1 MKILITLF
9 GKFHSNELANQ
20 LGKRKAE
27 TVVFSSYPKHKF
39 YRYHFKTHTTNLAYL
54 DFLSRY
60 TSKNL
65 SSYINLLIRNFH
77 FFVVGFFLKKEF
89 DFFISWGYTSHG
101 FFKRLQLNKKTII
114 IERGS
119 THPLFQFEILKSEHK
134 KHNLEFFE
142 FKESIDIQLMEYS
155 IANYIVVPSDF
166 VKKTFVENGVPATKI
181 FVNPYGVDL
190 SSFKWANQKKQKFR
204 IIFAGKACIRKGFHY
219 LIEVMKSLKKYDIE
233 LWHLGSVHPEIKKFD
248 YQQENIIYLGSKPQK
263 EMYSFYNQCDVF
275 VLPSLEE
282 GLAMVTLQ
290 AMACGLPVICTPN
303 TGIEN
308 ILTTDGQE
316 GFLVPIR
323 DPIAIKEKVLEL
335 YNNPSKKEKMGNAAL
350 KKVSSGFTW
359 DDYGQRYIEFLNKI
373 QNA

>member
-1 MKILITLF
+1 MF

-190 SSFKWANQKKQKFR
+190 SSFKWTNQKKQKFR